1 MQKWWMMTEKSNKVN
16 PQDQKKLMRLWVA
29 RPEVFFK
36 DVLGWTPWEKQ
47 IEILHSI
54 RDNKE
59 TMVQSCHAAGK
70 SWLAAGIVIWW
81 LITRFNSKVITTAPT
96 WRQVEDV
103 LWAKIASQS
112 SKAPVLGMKPL
123 KTSVHLGDDWFARG
137 LSTRQPEKFSGY
149 HGNVL
154 MVVDEASGVVGE
166 NLWAAMDFNLTD
178 SKNDRMLAIG
188 NPTDPTGEFYRRC
201 TRPMKGL
208 RKTIK
213 ISAYDVPNVR
223 ERREVIP
230 HLIDYETVRQKE
242 IEWGGAGNPL
252 FDVRILGEFPRT
264 GGESL
269 FPLAWLDRAFT
280 YDTSQVFD
288 PVAGDTFF
296 QMPDLSAEQDGIGAL
311 GMDVAAGGDDKN
323 ALAYRT
329 GLKIQN
335 VKGWYA
341 QDTTELLEGMGMMG
355 NSLNQ
360 PSLFGW
366 IDLYSPQIVHIDAL
380 GPGKPIYDAARKHK
394 LRNSDRYG
402 ALRIRAFKASASP
415 LRDEMFANAK
425 AEAYWNM
432 RELLR
437 LNQLDMSLIQG
448 ETRDE
453 IERQAF
459 AIRWKMNAKGQIQ
472 IEDKRTMKAREGFS
486 PDELE
491 AVIMSLHG
499 AKNPRVDRYATRKVM
514 YEQPGPEDRG
524 HELVRNFEYNFGR

>member
-1 MQKWWMMTEKSNKVN
+1 MIATEQNKVSTS
-16 PQDQKKLMRLWVA
+16 DQKKLMRLWMA
-29 RPEVFFK
+29 KPEKFFK
-36 DVLGWTPWEKQ
+36 DVLGWEPWDKQ
-47 IEILHSI
+47 VQILHSI
-54 RDNKE
+54 RDNRE

-103 LWAKIASQS
+103 LWAKIASQA
-112 SKAPVLGMKPL
+112 SKAPVLGLKPL
-123 KTSVHLGDDWFARG
+123 KTAVQMGDDWFARG

-154 MVVDEASGVVGE
+154 MVIDEASGVVGE

-178 SKNDRMLAIG
+178 FKNDRMLAIG
-188 NPTDPTGEFYRRC
+188 NPTDPTGEFHRRC
-201 TRPMKGL
+201 TRETKGV

-213 ISAYDVPNVR
+213 ISAYDVPNVQL
-223 ERREVIP
+223 RREVIP
-230 HLIDYETVRQKE
+230 GLIDHRTVEMYEE
-242 IEWGGAGNPL
+242 EWGGAGHPL

-280 YDTSQVFD
+280 YDTSRAFD
-288 PVAGDTFF
+288 PIAGDTFYE
-296 QMPDLSAEQDGIGAL
+296 MPDLSTMQDGIRAL

-329 GLKIQN
+329 GLKMQH

-341 QDTTELLEGMGMMG
+341 QDTTELLEGRDMYGKEL
-355 NSLNQ
+355 SQ

-366 IDLYSPQIVHIDAL
+366 IDLYAPDLAYIDAL
-380 GPGKPIYDAARKHK
+380 GPGKPIYDSARKHK
-394 LRNSDRYG
+394 LRNGDRYG
-402 ALRIRAFKASASP
+402 KLRIRAFKASASP

-425 AEAYWNM
+425 AEAYWNL

-437 LNQLDMSLIQG
+437 LNQLDMSMIQG
-448 ETRDE
+448 ETRRE

-459 AIRWKMNAKGQIQ
+459 AIRWKQNAKGQVQ

-491 AVIMSLHG
+491 AIIMSLYG
-499 AKNPRVDRYATRKVM
+499 AKNPRVDPYATRNVM
-514 YEQPGPEDRG
+514 YNEPTPEDRG
-524 HELVRNFEYNFGR
+524 HELVRSFDFNFGR

>member
-1 MQKWWMMTEKSNKVN
+1 MTEQNKVSAS
-16 PQDQKKLMRLWVA
+16 DQKKLLHLWIA
-29 RPEVFFK
+29 RPEKFFR
-36 DVLGWTPWEKQ
+36 DVLGWEPWEKQ
-47 IEILHSI
+47 LQILHSI

-103 LWAKIASQS
+103 LWAKIASQAS
-112 SKAPVLGMKPL
+112 RAPVLGLKPL
-123 KTSVHLGDDWFARG
+123 KTSVHLGEDWFARG

-154 MVVDEASGVVGE
+154 MVIDEASGVVGE

-188 NPTDPTGEFYRRC
+188 NPTDPTGEFHRRC
-201 TRPMKGL
+201 KKEIKGI

-213 ISAYDVPNVR
+213 ISAYDIPNVR
-223 ERREVIP
+223 HRREVIP
-230 HLIDYETVRQKE
+230 GLMDHTTVELYEDE
-242 IEWGGAGNPL
+242 MGGPGNPI

-269 FPLAWLDRAFT
+269 FPLAWLDRAFM

-288 PVAGDTFF
+288 PIAGDTIT
-296 QMPDLSAEQDGIGAL
+296 QMPDLSEELGGVQAI
-311 GMDVAAGGDDKN
+311 GMDVAAGGADKN

-329 GLKIQN
+329 GLKIQH

-341 QDTTELLEGMGMMG
+341 QDTTELLEGKDMNGRT
-355 NSLNQ
+355 LNQ
-360 PSLFGW
+360 PSLYGW
-366 IDLYSPQIVHIDAL
+366 IDLYSPDLVYIDAL

-394 LRNSDRYG
+394 LRFGDRYG
-402 ALRIRAFKASASP
+402 ALRIRPFKASASP
-415 LRDEMFANAK
+415 LREDMFANAK
-425 AEAYWNM
+425 AEAYWNV

-437 LNQLDMSLIQG
+437 LNQLDMSMVQG
-448 ETRDE
+448 ETRRE

-459 AIRWKMNAKGQIQ
+459 AIRWKTNSKGQIQ

-491 AVIMSLHG
+491 AIIMSLYG
-499 AKNPRVDRYATRKVM
+499 VKNPKVNRYATRRVI
-514 YEQPGPEDRG
+514 YEEHGPDDIS
-524 HELVRNFEYNFGR
+524 HELVRSFVYEFGR

>member
-1 MQKWWMMTEKSNKVN
+1 MQGIVESNKIPVA
-16 PQDQKKLMRLWVA
+16 DQKKLYRMWIRK
-29 RPEVFFK
+29 PEVFFEN
-36 DVLGWTPWEKQ
+36 VLGWEPWDKQ
-47 IEILHSI
+47 IDILHSL

-81 LITRFNSKVITTAPT
+81 LVTRPNSKVITTAPT

-103 LWAKIASQS
+103 LWSKIGAQTA
-112 SKAPVLGMKPL
+112 KAPVLGLKPL
-123 KTSVHLGDDWFARG
+123 KTTLDMDKDWFARG

-154 MVVDEASGVVGE
+154 MIIDEASGVVGE

-201 TRPMKGL
+201 TRPIKGV
-208 RKTIK
+208 RNTIK
-213 ISAYDVPNVR
+213 ISAYDTPNVKNRAVVVPN
-223 ERREVIP
+223 
-230 HLIDYETVRQKE
+230 LIDYETVRQKE
-242 IEWGGAGNPL
+242 VEWGGPGHPL
-252 FDVRILGEFPRT
+252 FDVRILGEFPRM

-269 FPLAWLDRAFT
+269 FPLAWLDRAFN

-288 PVAGDTFF
+288 PQAGTTFY
-296 QMPDLSAEQDGIGAL
+296 QMPDLSTEQDGVQVI

-329 GLKIQN
+329 GLKIQH

-341 QDTTELLEGMGMMG
+341 QDTTELLEGRDMHGG
-355 NSLNQ
+355 TLNQ

-366 IDLYSPQIVHIDAL
+366 IDQYSPSLVYIDAL
-380 GPGKPIYDAARKHK
+380 GPGKPIYDEARKHK
-394 LRNSDRYG
+394 LNNTRYG
-402 ALRIRAFKASASP
+402 GLRIRPFKASASP
-415 LRDEMFANAK
+415 VRESTEMFANAK
-425 AEAYWNM
+425 AEAYWNV

-437 LNQLDMSLIQG
+437 LNQLDMSMIQG

-459 AIRWKMNAKGQIQ
+459 AIRWKQNAKGEIQ

-491 AVIMSLHG
+491 AIIMSLYG
-499 AKNPRVDRYATRKVM
+499 AKNPRVNKYATRRVM
-514 YEQPGPEDRG
+514 YEQPEQQDRG
-524 HELVRNFEYNFGR
+524 HELVRSFDFNFTGVY